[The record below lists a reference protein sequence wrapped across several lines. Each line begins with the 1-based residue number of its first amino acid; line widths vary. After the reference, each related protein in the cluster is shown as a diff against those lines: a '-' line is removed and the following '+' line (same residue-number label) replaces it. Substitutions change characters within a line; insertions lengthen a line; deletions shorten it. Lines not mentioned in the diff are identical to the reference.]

1 MTNLEMPIFS
11 NTCGKLFTDKVI
23 FASALRETEI
33 DTREIKNISFAGS
46 VKTSSLLF
54 LAVPAMLVFIPYFF
68 FHESDV
74 FLKFLVT
81 VLGVAFFTIAVI
93 KAQKSYRLKVNLKN
107 GETITWNVWQGNMR
121 EANKFVEQVKSRLR
135 RQA

>member
-1 MTNLEMPIFS
+1 MPIFS
-11 NTCGKLFTDKVI
+11 NTCGKLFADKVI

-54 LAVPAMLVFIPYFF
+54 LAVPATLVFIPYFF
-68 FHESDV
+68 FHESEV
-74 FLKFLVT
+74 FMKFLVT
-81 VLGVAFFTIAVI
+81 IIGVVFFTVAII

-135 RQA
+135 R